1 MGTAVNAAL
10 IVIGGILGTLLKNRF
25 STKMQDGLYKAVG
38 IAVLVIGIMG
48 LASNMLS
55 VKSDGSI
62 SSSGELLLTISLAL
76 GCLIGMAVKLQDR
89 MNQFSVRMEQKL
101 HLSGFGRSFLDGSLI
116 FCIGAMA
123 IIGSINDGLLHQP
136 QVLIVKG
143 VLDGTTSV
151 ILAAAEGP
159 GVIFSA
165 IPVGLYQGAIT
176 LLAGSLSTV
185 LAGQLLKDICMVG
198 YALVFC
204 IGLNFLFPEKIRT
217 ADLLPSLLIP
227 IVWALI
233 SGWF

>member
-1 MGTAVNAAL
+1 
-10 IVIGGILGTLLKNRF
+10 
-25 STKMQDGLYKAVG
+25 
-38 IAVLVIGIMG
+38 
-48 LASNMLS
+48 
-55 VKSDGSI
+55 
-62 SSSGELLLTISLAL
+62 
-76 GCLIGMAVKLQDR
+76 
-89 MNQFSVRMEQKL
+89 MEQKL